1 MVYGNVEASEFEGAV
16 GASLDAGVDF
26 FDTADVYD
34 GGRSEELLGKS
45 LRALKREAAIATKF
59 GIRGRN
65 PDGTLVIDGSPEYVA
80 TAFEASRKRL
90 GVDSIDLYYLHRF
103 DPKIPIETT
112 VGAMARLIEQGKV
125 RRLGLSEVGAQTL
138 RRAHAVHPI
147 AALQSEYSLWTRDVE
162 AAVLPACH
170 ELGVALVA
178 YSPLGRGFLAG
189 SIASAAELAERDL
202 RRVLGGRFTE
212 DALAH
217 NRGWL
222 ERLEAFA
229 SARSVTTAQVALA
242 WLLHRDDSVIPI
254 PGTRRAARA
263 KENAAAAEL
272 AFSPADLAEI
282 ERIVS
287 EGGVRGHRY
296 PAAMQEQLGR

>member
-1 MVYGNVEASEFEGAV
+1 MVYGSVEASDFEGAV

-45 LRALKREAAIATKF
+45 LRACKREAAIATKF

-103 DPKIPIETT
+103 DPKIPIEIT
-112 VGAMARLIEQGKV
+112 VGAMARLVEQGKV

-147 AALQSEYSLWTRDVE
+147 AALQSEYSLWTRGVE

-189 SIASAAELAERDL
+189 SVASGAELPERDL

-212 DALAH
+212 DAVAH
-217 NRGWL
+217 NRGWF

-272 AFSPADLAEI
+272 VFSPADVAEI
-282 ERIVS
+282 EGIVS
-287 EGGVRGHRY
+287 EGGVRGDRY

>member
-147 AALQSEYSLWTRDVE
+147 AALQSEYSLWTRGVE

>member
-1 MVYGNVEASEFEGAV
+1 MVYGNVEANEVEGAV
-16 GASLDAGVDF
+16 GAALDAGVDF

-45 LRALKREAAIATKF
+45 LRALKREAVIATKF

-65 PDGTLVIDGSPEYVA
+65 PDGTLIIDGSAEYVA

-90 GVDSIDLYYLHRF
+90 DVDSIDLYYLHRF
-103 DPKIPIETT
+103 DPKTPIETT
-112 VGAMARLIEQGKV
+112 VGAMARLVEQGKV
-125 RRLGLSEVGAQTL
+125 RRLGLSEVGVETL
-138 RRAHAVHPI
+138 RRAHEVHPI
-147 AALQSEYSLWTRDVE
+147 AALQSEYSLWTRGVE

-170 ELGVALVA
+170 ELGVTLVA

-189 SIASAAELAERDL
+189 SVSSTAELAERDL

-229 SARSVTTAQVALA
+229 SARGATTAQVALA
-242 WLLHRDDSVIPI
+242 WLLQRDDSVIPI

-263 KENAAAAEL
+263 KENAAAADL
-272 AFSPADLAEI
+272 VFSAADAAEI

-287 EGGVRGHRY
+287 EGGVRGDRY
-296 PAAMQEQLGR
+296 PKAMQGQLGR